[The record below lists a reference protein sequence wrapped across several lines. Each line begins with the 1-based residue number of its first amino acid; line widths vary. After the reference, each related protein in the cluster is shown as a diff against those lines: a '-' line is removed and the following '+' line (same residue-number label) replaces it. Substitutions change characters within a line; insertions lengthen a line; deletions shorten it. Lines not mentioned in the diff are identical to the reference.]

1 LIMDLRHINQT
12 LEDKVTER
20 TAEVVEQ
27 KNIIEE
33 KQKEIIDS
41 ILYAKRI
48 QKAILAHDTYLDK
61 HLPQHFVLF
70 KPKDHIS
77 GDFYWATKKDGRF
90 WLAVCDSTGHG
101 VPGAFMSLLN
111 IAFLNEAITEK
122 NMTEPHEVLNHARK
136 RLIQNIS
143 KDGNK
148 DGMDGILL
156 CIDTNTNTYCYAAAH
171 NCPLIIKNNQLLEYD
186 ADKMPIGQWI
196 HQDSFTTHKLDV
208 KPGDLIYLYTDGYA
222 DQFGGPKGKK
232 FKYKQLN
239 ELLMA
244 IHQKPMMEQKDK
256 LTQAFKDWK
265 GELEQI
271 DDVCVFGLKV

>member
-1 LIMDLRHINQT
+1 
-12 LEDKVTER
+12 
-20 TAEVVEQ
+20 
-27 KNIIEE
+27 
-33 KQKEIIDS
+33 
-41 ILYAKRI
+41 
-48 QKAILAHDTYLDK
+48 
-61 HLPQHFVLF
+61 
-70 KPKDHIS
+70 
-77 GDFYWATKKDGRF
+77 
-90 WLAVCDSTGHG
+90 
-101 VPGAFMSLLN
+101 MSLLN

-208 KPGDLIYLYTDGYA
+208 KPGDVIYLYTDGYA